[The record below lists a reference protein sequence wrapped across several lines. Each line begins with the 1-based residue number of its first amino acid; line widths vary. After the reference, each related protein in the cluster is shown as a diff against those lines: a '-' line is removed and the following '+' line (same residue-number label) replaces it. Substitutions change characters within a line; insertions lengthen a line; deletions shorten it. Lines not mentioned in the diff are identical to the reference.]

1 MEQKHIS
8 ILDFGSQ
15 YTHLIARRIRQ
26 LGVLANIYP
35 PETPLS
41 KLRDSWG
48 IILSGGPN
56 SVYEEKIKFDKRILS
71 SKIPLLGV
79 CYGHQLITHLMG
91 GKVER
96 GNIREYGIAKLT
108 IQNSSE
114 IFQGW
119 RKGEQ
124 VWMSHGDLVLKPPK
138 GFQVMAK
145 TDDCPVAGM
154 GNRNK
159 KIYGVQFHPEVTHTE
174 RGIKFIKNFVFDIC
188 GAEKEWSINRYLK
201 EIEDETKN
209 KVGGRKVFLLVSGG
223 VDSAVCFGLLNSILG
238 KEKVFGLHI
247 DLGFMRKDESKK
259 IKNRFNR
266 LGFTNLEVVNASAL
280 FRGRLRG
287 VVNPEQKR
295 KIIGK
300 TYLDVQKQAMKKFK
314 LNPKEWILAQGT
326 IYPDTIES
334 GGTKH
339 ADTIKTHHNRVKE
352 VVELL
357 KKGLVV
363 EPLKDLYKD
372 EVRLLGKKV
381 GLPSEIIN
389 RHPFPGPGLAI
400 RMICS
405 NGSKIST
412 NLKKENTD
420 LDNLI
425 SRFNYQKKLN
435 IVGWVLP
442 IKSVGV
448 QGDERTYAHPA
459 VISGKITKTQLEE
472 LGPQIGNQIKNVNRA
487 CQVVYSKKKDIS
499 HGIINKL
506 LLTTTNIKLLQEID
520 NIVQTEMKR
529 SRLDST
535 IWQFPVVLA
544 PYSLSGGYTVI
555 LRPVQSEE
563 AMTVKYYAL
572 PDAFKKKIVD
582 RLKKIKKVDLI
593 LFDFTNKPP
602 GTIEWE

>member
-1 MEQKHIS
+1 MEQKQIS

-41 KLRDSWG
+41 KLKNSWG

-56 SVYEEKIKFDKRILS
+56 SVYEEKIKFDKKILS
-71 SKIPLLGV
+71 SNTPILGV

-91 GKVER
+91 GRVEK
-96 GNIREYGIAKLT
+96 GNIREYGIAKLSVHKS
-108 IQNSSE
+108 NG
-114 IFQGW
+114 IFHGL
-119 RKGEQ
+119 RTKEQ
-124 VWMSHGDLVLKPPK
+124 VWMSHGDLVSKPPK
-138 GFQVMAK
+138 GFKILAK
-145 TDDCPVAGM
+145 TDDCPVASM
-154 GNRNK
+154 GNDIK

-174 RGIKFIKNFVFDIC
+174 CGSKFIKNFVFDVC
-188 GAEKEWSINRYLK
+188 GAKKEWNIARFLT
-201 EIEDETKN
+201 EIEDEIKN
-209 KVGGRKVFLLVSGG
+209 KVGKRKVFLLVSGG
-223 VDSAVCFGLLNSILG
+223 VDSAVCFGLLNRILG

-259 IKNRFNR
+259 IKNRFDR
-266 LGFTNLEVVNASAL
+266 LGFTNLEVINASAL
-280 FRGRLRG
+280 FKNRLKD
-287 VVNPEQKR
+287 VVDPEYKR

-300 TYLDVQKQAMKKFK
+300 TYLDVQRQAMKKFK

-352 VVELL
+352 VMELV
-357 KKGLVV
+357 KRGLVI
-363 EPLKDLYKD
+363 EPLKELYKD

-381 GLPSEIIN
+381 GLPNEIIN

-405 NGSKIST
+405 NGLKVAKS
-412 NLKKENTD
+412 LKKENAV

-425 SRFNYQKKLN
+425 SQFNYQNKLD
-435 IVGWVLP
+435 IRGWVLP

-459 VISGKITKTQLEE
+459 AISGELSQKQLEK
-472 LGPQIGNQIKNVNRA
+472 LGPLIGNQIQNVNRA
-487 CQVVYSKKKDIS
+487 CRIVYSKKNDLSQGKMS
-499 HGIINKL
+499 KL
-506 LLTTTNIKLLQEID
+506 LLTTANIKLLQEID
-520 NIVQTEMKR
+520 DIVQIEMKKVC
-529 SRLDST
+529 LDKK
-535 IWQFPVVLA
+535 IWQFPVILA
-544 PYSLSGGYTVI
+544 PYSLAGGFTII

-563 AMTVKYYAL
+563 AMTVKFFPL
-572 PDAFKKKIVD
+572 PNSFIEKTIM
-582 RLKKIKKVDLI
+582 RLKRIRKVDLV

>member
-1 MEQKHIS
+1 MEQKQIS

-41 KLRDSWG
+41 KLKNSWG

-56 SVYEEKIKFDKRILS
+56 SVYEEKIKFDRKILS
-71 SKIPLLGV
+71 SNIPILGV
-79 CYGHQLITHLMG
+79 CYGHQLITYLMG

-96 GNIREYGIAKLT
+96 GNVREYGIAKLS
-108 IQNSSE
+108 IQKTGS
-114 IFQGW
+114 IFLGL
-119 RKGEQ
+119 RKKEQ
-124 VWMSHGDLVLKPPK
+124 VWMSHGDLVSKPPK
-138 GFQVMAK
+138 GFQVLAK
-145 TDDCPVAGM
+145 TDDCPVASM
-154 GNRNK
+154 GNNNK

-174 RGIKFIKNFVFDIC
+174 RGVKFIKNFVFDIC
-188 GAEKEWSINRYLK
+188 SAEKEWNISRYLVEIEK
-201 EIEDETKN
+201 EIKN
-209 KVGGRKVFLLVSGG
+209 KVGNRKVFLLVSGG
-223 VDSAVCFGLLNSILG
+223 VDSAVCFGLLNRILG
-238 KEKVFGLHI
+238 KDKVFGLHI

-259 IKNRFNR
+259 IKNLFDN
-266 LGFTNLEVVNASAL
+266 LGFTNLKITNASAL
-280 FRGRLRG
+280 FRGRLKDI
-287 VVNPEQKR
+287 VNPEQKR

-300 TYLDVQKQAMKKFK
+300 TYLDVQKQAMKKYK

-352 VVELL
+352 VVELM

-363 EPLKDLYKD
+363 EPFKDLYKD

-405 NGSKIST
+405 EGLKST
-412 NLKKENTD
+412 PNLKKED
-420 LDNLI
+420 AQLDKLL
-425 SRFNYQKKLN
+425 SQFNYDNKLN
-435 IVGWVLP
+435 LKGWVLP

-448 QGDERTYAHPA
+448 QGDERTYAYPA
-459 VISGKITKTQLEE
+459 AISGNLTIGQLEKV
-472 LGPQIGNQIKNVNRA
+472 GPLIGNQIQNVNRA
-487 CQVVYSKKKDIS
+487 CHVVFSRKKDLGWGRTI
-499 HGIINKL
+499 KL
-506 LLTTTNIKLLQEID
+506 LLTAANIALLQSID
-520 NIVQTEMKR
+520 DIIQTEMEKAK
-529 SRLDST
+529 LDSE

-544 PYSLSGGYTVI
+544 PYSLTKGFTVI

-563 AMTVKYYAL
+563 AMTVKFFPL
-572 PDAFKKKIVD
+572 PQDFIKKIIV
-582 RLKKIKKVDLI
+582 RLKRIQKVDLVLLDI
-593 LFDFTNKPP
+593 TNKPP